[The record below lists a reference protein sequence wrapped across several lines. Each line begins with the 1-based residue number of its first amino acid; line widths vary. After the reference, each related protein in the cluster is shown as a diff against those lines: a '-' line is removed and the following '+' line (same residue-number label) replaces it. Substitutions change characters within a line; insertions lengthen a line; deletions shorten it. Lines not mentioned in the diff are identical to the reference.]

1 MSKSKYLAKS
11 MLSQFETH
19 FVSVL
24 SFHVAKL
31 CIGMPSCFFLSFI
44 FYLLICV
51 CEYVWTHAYPGTHVK
66 VSGPLDIVGS
76 LLFYSEGSGG
86 WTQVIQTIGK
96 HFHLLSQF
104 AASFLFLKNRFPNWS
119 VVFWILDNDCMFW
132 GWTIRGVCWVCSR
145 FSLSAWMNTSTWATK
160 HVRCAHSCQSLLVSM
175 QTSSDV
181 SAQFCLP
188 SHIPRELYCYIHS
201 VWHT

>member
-1 MSKSKYLAKS
+1 MYGHMHILAHMWRS
-11 MLSQFETH
+11 ADPLMLL
-19 FVSVL
+19 VL
-24 SFHVAKL
+24 S
-31 CIGMPSCFFLSFI
+31 
-44 FYLLICV
+44 
-51 CEYVWTHAYPGTHVK
+51 
-66 VSGPLDIVGS
+66 
-76 LLFYSEGSGG
+76 FYSEGSGG

-104 AASFLFLKNRFPNWS
+104 AASFPFLKNRFPNWS
-119 VVFWILDNDCMFW
+119 VVFWIQDNDCMFW

-181 SAQFCLP
+181 SAQFFLP
-188 SHIPRELYCYIHS
+188 SHILGIYYIHS